1 MWIHSLPA
9 HGGRPEALSTV
20 GPPFGLSLHHGWRVT
35 ASNNEPCEAWQG
47 TPDDYIL
54 RSRCKVHDIALTE
67 CHAKAEIARLRA
79 ENLNCMEA
87 RRKALARSEEVI
99 MELRADLYKQTS
111 CHQRDLEE
119 ATRLRLAIEEL
130 KKDVVHAADERDKLR
145 AEVEELRKGLSR
157 TQGELNEILA
167 ERNTIAKERDEARAA
182 LRNFVR
188 EHLEEIHA
196 HRAGRSS
203 GGRPPPSR
211 LDPKRSTVSP

>member
-1 MWIHSLPA
+1 MPEIRAYEATGKTWSPTPVGARVHAA
-9 HGGRPEALSTV
+9 HHAL
-20 GPPFGLSLHHGWRVT
+20 
-35 ASNNEPCEAWQG
+35 
-47 TPDDYIL
+47 
-54 RSRCKVHDIALTE
+54 
-67 CHAKAEIARLRA
+67 IARLRA

-145 AEVEELRKGLSR
+145 AEVEELRKNVAKPSDLALVLNAEKLVQERDELRFKRDYLDEQLGF
-157 TQGELNEILA
+157 TQ
-167 ERNTIAKERDEARAA
+167 KERDEARAA

-188 EHLEEIHA
+188 EHLEEIHDVSDEYCRLCIEA
-196 HRAGRSS
+196 RRIPAR
-203 GGRPPPSR
+203 R
-211 LDPKRSTVSP
+211 LDNRRGARTP